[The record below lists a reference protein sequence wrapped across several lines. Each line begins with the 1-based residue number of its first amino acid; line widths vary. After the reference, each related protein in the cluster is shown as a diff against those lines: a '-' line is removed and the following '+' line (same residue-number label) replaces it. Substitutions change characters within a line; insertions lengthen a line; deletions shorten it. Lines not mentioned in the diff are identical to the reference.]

1 MCESLEGQP
10 WLYRGVPEES
20 PEVADVE
27 YSGEVHPLR
36 PGCIGADA
44 RNDHSVHE
52 MTDSGY
58 TSWSKDRDTA
68 IELGRYASRNAR
80 DSRGR
85 RLSGKVLVFKVRV
98 STIDE
103 ERIFEAEAAEDEY
116 LIEGTVENVEFSE
129 DADDDDY
136 D

>member
-1 MCESLEGQP
+1 
-10 WLYRGVPEES
+10 
-20 PEVADVE
+20 
-27 YSGEVHPLR
+27 
-36 PGCIGADA
+36 
-44 RNDHSVHE
+44 